1 MYVKKKLKIK
11 SKNKIFFEEAN
22 FNRISFI
29 HRALRKFPQKTAKYL
44 EIGVFQ
50 NAVFDTIYLSENNK
64 YGVDPQSGGNY
75 KMTSDEFFSKNKI
88 LFDVI
93 FIDGLHHYKQCQ
105 KDCINALKFLINHK
119 GPSSF

>member
-1 MYVKKKLKIK
+1 MVHKKKLRIK
-11 SKNKIFFEEAN
+11 SQNKIFFFEKAN

-64 YGVDPQSGGNY
+64 YGVDPQSGGNL
-75 KMTSDEFFSKNKI
+75 KMTSDEFFSKNKTF
-88 LFDVI
+88 FDVI
-93 FIDGLHHYKQCQ
+93 FIDGLHLYKQCQ
-105 KDCINALKFLINHK
+105 KDCINALKFQR
-119 GPSSF
+119 GMV